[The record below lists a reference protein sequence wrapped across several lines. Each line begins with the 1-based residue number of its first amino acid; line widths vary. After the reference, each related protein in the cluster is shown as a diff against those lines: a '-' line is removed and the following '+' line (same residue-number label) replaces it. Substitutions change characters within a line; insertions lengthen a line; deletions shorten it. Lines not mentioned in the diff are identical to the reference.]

1 MMKMTDREFRLAIK
15 KYLDLNPKKNLTTN
29 QFFKLKKEQQNLEQ
43 NPSVKK
49 YLEIMQIFDLDQW
62 EVDRDLL
69 VILKSYGLKTSL
81 SSEIYYYNGRFT
93 REDNTQYD
101 QYINIETRE
110 KKEDEQNN
118 FKENHNVL
126 ISKQKS
132 PSWSDFET
140 LQNWYYKT
148 LYTSSSVEEALVK
161 AKKRCIPNQY
171 NQNNK

>member
-101 QYINIETRE
+101 Q
-110 KKEDEQNN
+110 
-118 FKENHNVL
+118 
-126 ISKQKS
+126 
-132 PSWSDFET
+132 
-140 LQNWYYKT
+140 
-148 LYTSSSVEEALVK
+148 K
-161 AKKRCIPNQY
+161 ARC
-171 NQNNK
+171 